1 MTVGEKFVQRSMWVN
16 TPSMFFMLLGRS
28 PRSVDEGFLKKL
40 KPMPAPDGG
49 THWVLHV
56 RERFVHAL
64 QEIDSHD
71 RLAYLLNQLLPWDVI
86 AQIAPD
92 TYQAWNDKLAKK
104 AEATALNERN
114 RLAKLESKEIAE
126 ATANRSA
133 SSFMRERREL
143 QRETQAQKQN
153 GGKQ

>member
-1 MTVGEKFVQRSMWVN
+1 MTVGETFVQRCVWTN
-16 TPSMFFMLLGRS
+16 LPKALYILLGRS

-40 KPMPAPDGG
+40 RPMPAPDGS
-49 THWVLHV
+49 THWVLQV

-143 QRETQAQKQN
+143 QRETQA
-153 GGKQ
+153 